1 MKMLTYQDYQR
12 VRKWVY
18 RYARYLDITRWQYHF
33 EHGSK
38 QDVLEA
44 LLFYQNADGGFG
56 HALECDCWNPNST
69 PVSTFMAWNIL
80 KEIGYDKKDNP
91 VIKSM
96 LKYLEQGDFW
106 NEKGCL
112 WSIPSNNQ
120 YPVQPWY
127 LYPNAPWFPKDWPP
141 QNYTNGDFVQ
151 FVMKYAKKESKLY
164 KGALQIIEYRL
175 SIMDTLAEFL
185 SFVKSDIEQGIEIHD
200 WIKLIKCLQ
209 ENKLKSEEECEEL
222 FTKLDAIIKKNAMDG
237 VYQSS
242 KKLIEQNDLGE
253 EELDAMVEQI
263 ANGIWSEEG
272 LKCENPEQRLKEI
285 GSVGELWWPIY
296 GLIDSIRILR
306 EHNRLE

>member
-1 MKMLTYQDYQR
+1 
-12 VRKWVY
+12 
-18 RYARYLDITRWQYHF
+18 
-33 EHGSK
+33 
-38 QDVLEA
+38 
-44 LLFYQNADGGFG
+44 
-56 HALECDCWNPNST
+56 
-69 PVSTFMAWNIL
+69 
-80 KEIGYDKKDNP
+80 
-91 VIKSM
+91 M

-209 ENKLKSEEECEEL
+209 ENKLKSEEECKEL

-242 KKLIEQNDLGE
+242 KKLIEQNDLGV